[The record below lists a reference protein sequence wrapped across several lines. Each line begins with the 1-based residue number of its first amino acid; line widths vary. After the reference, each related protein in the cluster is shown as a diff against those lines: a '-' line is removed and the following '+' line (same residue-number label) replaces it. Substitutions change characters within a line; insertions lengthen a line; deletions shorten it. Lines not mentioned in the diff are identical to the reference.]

1 MNVISVSK
9 GEVIASGLF
18 YRNFYSG
25 TSSWFTS
32 HFWSLAVEEH
42 YYLIF
47 PALLIVFL
55 RMQWNLISALCFAC
69 ACLIFWQWIDYS
81 LVQTSQLLGLDPHTR
96 SDYRM
101 LSLFAGALAGVRWST
116 KRFIF
121 DSNAIN
127 MSLLILSS
135 LLFVLFLKNKVIL
148 EEFWRPF
155 FLAEIVGL
163 VVALGDSWLVRWCE
177 WAWVAWVG
185 RISYSVYLWQQLY
198 LMPFE
203 MRGIRVWADVP
214 QNLALVFLSAAI
226 SYYLVEKPLIR
237 IGHRIAAR

>member
-1 MNVISVSK
+1 M
-9 GEVIASGLF
+9 
-18 YRNFYSG
+18 
-25 TSSWFTS
+25 SSS
-32 HFWSLAVEEH
+32 
-42 YYLIF
+42 
-47 PALLIVFL
+47 
-55 RMQWNLISALCFAC
+55 R
-69 ACLIFWQWIDYS
+69 
-81 LVQTSQLLGLDPHTR
+81 LVQNRLPNLDGLRCVAILLVIVGHLRYNQATLADPSSLLRLLASFGSMGVDVFFAISGYLD
-96 SDYRM
+96 
-101 LSLFAGALAGVRWST
+101 FAEKVRWST

-185 RISYSVYLWQQLY
+185 HISYSVYIVA
-198 LMPFE
+198 P
-203 MRGIRVWADVP
+203 I
-214 QNLALVFLSAAI
+214 VFNTF
-226 SYYLVEKPLIR
+226 
-237 IGHRIAAR
+237 